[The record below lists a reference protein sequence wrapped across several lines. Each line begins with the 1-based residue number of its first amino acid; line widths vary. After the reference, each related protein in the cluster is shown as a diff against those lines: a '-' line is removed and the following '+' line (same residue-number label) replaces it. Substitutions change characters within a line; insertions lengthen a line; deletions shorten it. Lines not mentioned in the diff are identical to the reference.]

1 MPGFR
6 EQVMENWVE
15 PFGDR
20 RIELV
25 IIGQDMDKAAIIDQ
39 LEESLLTEEELQMGP
54 ERWAGFRDP
63 LPGWIE
69 S

>member
-1 MPGFR
+1 
-6 EQVMENWVE
+6 
-15 PFGDR
+15 
-20 RIELV
+20 
-25 IIGQDMDKAAIIDQ
+25 MDKDAIIDQ
-39 LEESLLTEEELQMGP
+39 LEESLLTEEELQMGA